1 MRSRVTAS
9 APRLTLLRGFL
20 RNGALS
26 LESDKLIVTVDY
38 TAYGAL
44 LVTTQPAPLFP
55 PPPPWYT
62 KCERF
67 LPHLACLLFRF
78 FREAPIEAQMSAIG
92 ICVFLAYQ
100 AWQESHP
107 TSSSFSLYDPLS
119 LAMIPLLSIGFL
131 LADRLST
138 AHLYGAQRK
147 VISAYLTEGRFDR
160 ATVLRQPRTV
170 SLSIERFF
178 VPAIATLFLS
188 GSLHALLG
196 VNPMLVHLIL
206 IEILFQI
213 DGRIGLEKIRLTQYL
228 SLLIQE
234 HLTTCEPTP
243 FSLTMAEAALEAL
256 LNTHQRLWDSTPISK
271 RTPHLRLIR

>member
-1 MRSRVTAS
+1 
-9 APRLTLLRGFL
+9 
-20 RNGALS
+20 
-26 LESDKLIVTVDY
+26 
-38 TAYGAL
+38 
-44 LVTTQPAPLFP
+44 
-55 PPPPWYT
+55 
-62 KCERF
+62 
-67 LPHLACLLFRF
+67 
-78 FREAPIEAQMSAIG
+78 
-92 ICVFLAYQ
+92 
-100 AWQESHP
+100 
-107 TSSSFSLYDPLS
+107 
-119 LAMIPLLSIGFL
+119 MIPLLSIGFL

-196 VNPMLVHLIL
+196 VNPILVHLIL

-213 DGRIGLEKIRLTQYL
+213 DDRIGLEKIRLTQYL

-256 LNTHQRLWDSTPISK
+256 LNTHQRLWDSTPLSE
-271 RTPHLRLIR
+271 RAPHLRLIR